1 MVNLNRKDLI
11 NHITR
16 PEERTTIRKV
26 IDKIESVIK
35 SHIAQSTDFLNPHEI
50 NLSIS
55 ILNRFKDDISYE
67 VHGGYDDS
75 ESSIIYI
82 FPSYKYEND
91 ADDIVLFKFESN
103 EKIKHGDVLGSI
115 LGLSIDRQKI
125 GDILIGEKYTYF
137 FVKREIAN
145 FVEINLTKV
154 SRYNILLSR
163 EDDTSGLPKKEYDY
177 KKVIV
182 SSFRLDNLI
191 AKVFNLSRSKV
202 KEMIK
207 SELVKVNFAKE
218 TRSHIELELGDLVSL
233 RHYGRFR
240 IFNIE
245 GNTKKGNFLLI
256 VRLNKWGDIY
266 VCCYF

>member
-1 MVNLNRKDLI
+1 MVNLNRIDLI

-16 PEERTTIRKV
+16 LEEKTTIRKV
-26 IDKIESVIK
+26 IDKIESVMK

-145 FVEINLTKV
+145 FIEINLTKI
-154 SRYNILLSR
+154 SKYNIILSR
-163 EDDTSGLPKKEYDY
+163 EDKITDLPKKEYDY
-177 KKVIV
+177 KKIIV

-191 AKVFNLSRSKV
+191 SKVFNLSRSKV
-202 KEMIK
+202 KKMIDVG
-207 SELVKVNFAKE
+207 LVKVNFAKE
-218 TRSHIELELGDLVSL
+218 IRSHFELESGDLVSL
-233 RHYGRFR
+233 RKYGRFR
-240 IFNIE
+240 IFDVE
-245 GNTKKGNFLLI
+245 GSTKKGNFVII
-256 VRLNKWGDIY
+256 VRLNK
-266 VCCYF
+266 